1 MSKGLIIAIDGPAG
15 SGKSTSAK
23 LIAKKLGY
31 VYIDTGAMY
40 RAITYLA
47 LENEAINDESRIIE
61 LARNCK
67 IDLEYA
73 DGEVIVRLNN
83 RNVSKEIRSAEVNS
97 HVSDVSKISEVRKL
111 LVEKQREMGAKG
123 SGVVMEGRDIGTVVF
138 PNADVKI
145 FLTASLDIRANRR
158 TKEYIE
164 KGSEV
169 LVDDIKSNLSNR
181 DKIDSSRNDS
191 PLIKAS
197 DAVEVDTTNV
207 TIDEQVN
214 LILEE
219 AKKVAVKKNIQLEIK
234 NKKPVN

>member
-47 LENEAINDESRIIE
+47 LENLAIKDESRIIE

-67 IDLEYA
+67 VDLDYA
-73 DGEVIVRLNN
+73 DGEVIVRLND
-83 RNVSKEIRSAEVNS
+83 RNVSNEIRSAEVNS
-97 HVSDVSKISEVRKL
+97 HVSDVSKISEVRKV

-123 SGVVMEGRDIGTVVF
+123 TGVVMEGRDIGTVVF

-158 TKEYIE
+158 TKEYNE
-164 KGSEV
+164 NGSKV

-207 TIDEQVN
+207 SIDEQVN

-219 AKKVAVKKNIQLEIK
+219 VKKVADKKTLQLKI
-234 NKKPVN
+234 NN

>member
-47 LENEAINDESRIIE
+47 LENEAINDEPQIIE
-61 LARNCK
+61 LARKCK
-67 IDLEYA
+67 IDLNYE
-73 DGEVIVRLNN
+73 DGEVIVLLDG
-83 RNVSKEIRSAEVNS
+83 RNVSKEIRSANVNS
-97 HVSDVSKISEVRKL
+97 HVSNVSKISEVRKV

-123 SGVVMEGRDIGTVVF
+123 NGVVMEGRDIGTVVF
-138 PNADVKI
+138 PNADLKI

-164 KGSEV
+164 NGSKV
-169 LVDDIKSNLSNR
+169 LMDEIKINLSNR

-191 PLIKAS
+191 PLTKAS
-197 DAVEVDTTNV
+197 DAVEVDTTDV

-219 AKKVAVKKNIQLEIK
+219 AKKVAVRKNIKLEIR
-234 NKKPVN
+234 N

>member
-31 VYIDTGAMY
+31 IYIDTGAMY

-47 LENEAINDESRIIE
+47 LESGAIQNEYRIIE
-61 LARNCK
+61 LARSCK
-67 IDLEYA
+67 IDLEYK
-73 DGEVIVRLNN
+73 DGEVIVLLNN
-83 RNVSKEIRSAEVNS
+83 RNVSKDIRSAEVNS

-111 LVEKQREMGAKG
+111 LVEKQREMGEKG
-123 SGVVMEGRDIGTVVF
+123 NGIVMEGRDIGTVVF
-138 PNADVKI
+138 PKADVKI

-158 TKEYIE
+158 AKEYIE
-164 KGSEV
+164 NGSKV
-169 LVDDIKSNLSNR
+169 LVDDIKSNLHSR
-181 DKIDSSRNDS
+181 DRIDSSRNDS
-191 PLIKAS
+191 PLIKAL

-207 TIDEQVN
+207 SIDEQVN

-219 AKKVAVKKNIQLEIK
+219 VIKVANKKNIQLKIRS
-234 NKKPVN
+234 

>member
-23 LIAKKLGY
+23 LIAQKLGY
-31 VYIDTGAMY
+31 IYIDTGAMY
-40 RAITYLA
+40 RAVTYLA
-47 LENEAINDESRIIE
+47 LENEAIENEARIIE

-67 IDLEYA
+67 IDLRYE
-73 DGEVIVRLNN
+73 DGNVLVHLNDKD
-83 RNVSKEIRSAEVNS
+83 VTKEIRSAEVNV
-97 HVSDVSKISEVRKL
+97 HVSDVSKISEVRRL
-111 LVEKQREMGAKG
+111 LVEKQREMSISGN
-123 SGVVMEGRDIGTVVF
+123 GVVMEGRDIGTVVF

-145 FLTASLDIRANRR
+145 FLTASLDTRADRR
-158 TKEYIE
+158 AKEYSVTGFGIP
-164 KGSEV
+164 
-169 LVDDIKSNLSNR
+169 VDEIKNNLSNR

-191 PLIKAS
+191 PLTKAE

-219 AKKVAVKKNIQLEIK
+219 VKKVALKKNIELKIK
-234 NKKPVN
+234 NK

>member
-1 MSKGLIIAIDGPAG
+1 MSKGLIVAIDGPAG

-67 IDLEYA
+67 IDLDYK
-73 DGEVIVRLNN
+73 DGEVIVLLNG
-83 RNVSKEIRSAEVNS
+83 RNISKEIRSAEVNS
-97 HVSDVSKISEVRKL
+97 HVSDVSKISEVRKV

-123 SGVVMEGRDIGTVVF
+123 NGVVMEGRDIGTVVF

-158 TKEYIE
+158 TKEYNE
-164 KGSEV
+164 NGSKV

-181 DKIDSSRNDS
+181 DMIDSSRNDS
-191 PLIKAS
+191 PLTKAS

-219 AKKVAVKKNIQLEIK
+219 VKKIAVKKNIQVEIK
-234 NKKPVN
+234 N

>member
-67 IDLEYA
+67 IDLDYK
-73 DGEVIVRLNN
+73 DGEVIVLLDG
-83 RNVSKEIRSAEVNS
+83 RNISKEIRSAEVNS
-97 HVSDVSKISEVRKL
+97 QVSDVSKISEVRKV

-123 SGVVMEGRDIGTVVF
+123 NGVVMEGRDIGTVVF

-158 TKEYIE
+158 TREYNE
-164 KGSEV
+164 NGSKV

-191 PLIKAS
+191 PLTKAS

-219 AKKVAVKKNIQLEIK
+219 AKKVAVKNNIQLVIK
-234 NKKPVN
+234 N

>member
-31 VYIDTGAMY
+31 LYIDTGAMY
-40 RAITYLA
+40 RAITFHA
-47 LENEAINDESRIIE
+47 LENGAIGEESQIVE

-67 IDLEYA
+67 IELRYD
-73 DGEVIVRLNN
+73 DGEVIVLLNN

-97 HVSDVSKISEVRKL
+97 FVSNVSKISEVRKI

-123 SGVVMEGRDIGTVVF
+123 SGIVMEGRDIGTVVF

-145 FLTASLDIRANRR
+145 FLTAALDTRANRR
-158 TKEYIE
+158 TNEYIE
-164 KGSEV
+164 KGSNV
-169 LVDDIKSNLSNR
+169 LVDDIKNNLSNR
-181 DKIDSSRNDS
+181 DKIDSSRKDS
-191 PLIKAS
+191 PLIKAP

-207 TIDEQVN
+207 TINEQVN
-214 LILEE
+214 LILE
-219 AKKVAVKKNIQLEIK
+219 AVKIVADKKNIQLKI
-234 NKKPVN
+234 NK

>member
-1 MSKGLIIAIDGPAG
+1 MSNGLIIAIDGPAG

-67 IDLEYA
+67 LDLKYE
-73 DGEVIVRLNN
+73 DDEVIVRLND
-83 RNVSKEIRSAEVNS
+83 RNVSKEIRSADINS
-97 HVSDVSKISEVRKL
+97 HVSDVSKISEVRKV

-123 SGVVMEGRDIGTVVF
+123 NGVVMEGRDIGTVVF

-158 TKEYIE
+158 TKEYIQN
-164 KGSEV
+164 GSEV
-169 LVDDIKSNLSNR
+169 LVDDIKNNLSNR
-181 DKIDSSRNDS
+181 DKIDSSRDDS
-191 PLIKAS
+191 PLTKAI
-197 DAVEVDTTNV
+197 DAVEVDTTDV

-214 LILEE
+214 LILDE

-234 NKKPVN
+234 N

>member
-47 LENEAINDESRIIE
+47 LENEAINDESQIIE
-61 LARNCK
+61 LARKCK
-67 IDLEYA
+67 IDLNYV
-73 DGEVIVRLNN
+73 DGEVIVRLNDV
-83 RNVSKEIRSAEVNS
+83 NVSKEIRTAEVNS
-97 HVSDVSKISEVRKL
+97 HVSDVSKISDVRKV
-111 LVEKQREMGAKG
+111 LVEKQREMAAKG
-123 SGVVMEGRDIGTVVF
+123 NGVVMEGRDIGTVVF

-158 TKEYIE
+158 TKEYNAN
-164 KGSEV
+164 GSKV
-169 LVDDIKSNLSNR
+169 LMDDIRSNLSNR
-181 DKIDSSRNDS
+181 DKIDSSRDDS
-191 PLIKAS
+191 PLTKAS
-197 DAVEVDTTNV
+197 NAIEVDTTNV

-219 AKKVAVKKNIQLEIK
+219 VKKVAVIKNIQLEIK
-234 NKKPVN
+234 K

>member
-47 LENEAINDESRIIE
+47 LENEAIKDESRIIE
-61 LARNCK
+61 LARKCK
-67 IDLEYA
+67 IDLDYE
-73 DGEVIVRLNN
+73 DGEVIVRLND
-83 RNVSKEIRSAEVNS
+83 RNISKEIRSAEVNS
-97 HVSDVSKISEVRKL
+97 HVSEVSKISQVRKL

-123 SGVVMEGRDIGTVVF
+123 NGVVMEGRDIGTVVF

-145 FLTASLDIRANRR
+145 FLTASLDTRANRR
-158 TKEYIE
+158 TKEYNE
-164 KGSEV
+164 TGSKV

-191 PLIKAS
+191 PLTKAS

-214 LILEE
+214 LILEKV
-219 AKKVAVKKNIQLEIK
+219 KKVAKKKNIQLKIK
-234 NKKPVN
+234 T